1 MRTLLKT
8 SPRLSMPLLFVAA
21 LASVLMPYSTASA
34 QGTEAK
40 YPVKPVRFVV
50 PFAPGGS
57 ADQLARPIAKKLQEI
72 WGQPVVVDNR
82 GGAGGMIGTDA
93 VAKAASDGY
102 TMGLVVSGHTINPS
116 IHKTMP
122 YDTIKDLAGVTQLTS
137 QQMVLVAHPSMPFN
151 TLPELIQYAK
161 KNPGK
166 VTYGSSGVGVATH
179 LAIELLS
186 QQTNVKMTH
195 APYKGTSPA
204 YTDLLGGQINLICDV
219 TSSAMPYVDAGRLK
233 VIALTGPTRAPKYRQ
248 YPVVAETLPGFSL
261 MSMFGVVTTAGTPR
275 PVVEKLQR
283 DLAAVLQTP
292 EMKKLLQ
299 DGGMDAVAST
309 PAQFDQTIA
318 SEMSRWS
325 EVIKRA
331 NIEIEK

>member
-1 MRTLLKT
+1 MRIL
-8 SPRLSMPLLFVAA
+8 SHIFRRLSAQLIFATAMASLIAPHPTAWAQAA
-21 LASVLMPYSTASA
+21 
-34 QGTEAK
+34 EAG
-40 YPVKPVRFVV
+40 YPAKPVRFVV

-57 ADQLARPIAKKLQEI
+57 ADQLARPIAKKLQEL
-72 WGQPVVVDNR
+72 WGQPVIVDNR

-93 VAKAASDGY
+93 VAKAAPDGY
-102 TMGLVVSGHTINPS
+102 TIGLVVGGHTINPS
-116 IHKTMP
+116 IHKTMLF
-122 YDTIKDLAGVTQLTS
+122 DTTKDLVGVTQLTS

-161 KNPGK
+161 KNPGR

-186 QQTNVKMTH
+186 QQAGVKLTH
-195 APYKGTSPA
+195 APYKGTTPA
-204 YTDLLGGQINLICDV
+204 YTDLLGGQISLICDV
-219 TSSAMPYVDAGRLK
+219 TSSAMPYVEAGRLK
-233 VIALTGPTRAPKYRQ
+233 VIALTGATRAPKYRQ
-248 YPVVAETLPGFSL
+248 YPVVAETIPGFNL

-275 PVVEKLQR
+275 PVVDKVQR
-283 DLAAVLQTP
+283 DLAAVLRTP

-309 PAQFDQTIA
+309 PAQFDQHIA
-318 SEMSRWS
+318 SEIARWS